1 MSLLRFSE
9 FEPIMRFPDG
19 IDLWKF
25 GNKTLERLSGVISLR
40 CSLWVTLRRADF
52 SETALLAAVVA
63 PATLMAGYH
72 FLQGCH
78 ECLACSLT
86 YVCVSS

>member
-40 CSLWVTLRRADF
+40 LQSVGHITQEADF

-63 PATLMAGYH
+63 PAADGQL
-72 FLQGCH
+72 
-78 ECLACSLT
+78 SL
-86 YVCVSS
+86 SARLS